1 MIPLVKPYIPKE
13 EVLMPKLQ
21 EVLYSGMVAQ
31 GPIVEKFEQAFQK
44 RVGTGFSI
52 SVNSG
57 TAALHIALILCE
69 VGSGDEVVST
79 ALTAEPTNVAIKMTG
94 ADIVYA
100 DIDESTGCIC
110 PKSIES
116 VITPKTKAIIVV
128 DYAGISVDVFNIKK
142 VSEKFNIPVIH
153 DVAHSFNTSFQNKL
167 PGNHFEFTTYSFQAI
182 KHITTI
188 DGGILHVLDIV
199 KAKKAKLIRWFGL
212 DKGIS
217 RANNN
222 VKIQGYKYHMNDV
235 TAQIGLVQLESLSE
249 HLPYYRL
256 NQIFYH
262 KELARIKQ
270 VELIHDYEGCE
281 SHMWIYTFKAKNS
294 SELIRYLNSKGIGAS
309 KLHKLN
315 IEHDFL
321 KGKYPTKLEKMRNF
335 YSEMVHIPSG
345 WWVNEIDRLNIVSHI
360 KEFYRIMEKGPN
372 QNEYNH

>member
-31 GPIVEKFEQAFQK
+31 GPIVEKFEQTFQT
-44 RVGTGFSI
+44 RIGRGYSI

-57 TAALHIALILCE
+57 TAALHIALILCD
-69 VGSGDEVVST
+69 VKSGDEVVST

-100 DIDESTGCIC
+100 DIDESTGGIC
-110 PKSIES
+110 PESIEA
-116 VITPKTKAIIVV
+116 VITSKTKAIVVV
-128 DYAGISVDVFNIKK
+128 DYAGISVDIINIKK
-142 VSEKFNIPVIH
+142 VSGKFNIPVIH

-167 PGNHFEFTTYSFQAI
+167 PGNHFEFTTFSFQAI

-188 DGGILHVLDIV
+188 DGGILHVLDNDI
-199 KAKKAKLIRWFGL
+199 AKKAKLIRWFGL

-222 VKIQGYKYHMNDV
+222 ITIQGYKYHMNDV
-235 TAQIGLVQLESLSE
+235 AAQIGLVQLYSLNE
-249 HLPYYRL
+249 HLPCYRL
-256 NQIFYH
+256 NQLFYN
-262 KELARIKQ
+262 KELGKIKQ

-294 SELIRYLNSKGIGAS
+294 LGLIRYLNSKGIGAS

-321 KGKYPTKLEKMRNF
+321 KGKCPINLEKLKNF
-335 YSEMVHIPSG
+335 YSKMVHIPSG
-345 WWVNEIDRLNIVSHI
+345 WWVNETDRLYIVTQI
-360 KEFYRIMEKGPN
+360 KEFYSIEENLLDIKLIK
-372 QNEYNH
+372 